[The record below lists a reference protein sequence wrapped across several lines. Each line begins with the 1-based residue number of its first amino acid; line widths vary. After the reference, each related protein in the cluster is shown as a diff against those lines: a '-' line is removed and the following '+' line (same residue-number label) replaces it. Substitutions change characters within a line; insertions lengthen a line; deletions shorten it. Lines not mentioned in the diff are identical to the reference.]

1 MPQSHPV
8 VFGGEL
14 ISPRNNTC
22 REVAQTRP
30 GSQTVPMA
38 M

>member
-1 MPQSHPV
+1 MPQSHPL

-14 ISPRNNTC
+14 TPPRDNTC

-30 GSQTVPMA
+30 GSQTEPMTT
-38 M
+38 